1 MAGLQPTIL
10 RPVTPSELLQYLIA
24 NTTYPTTVVVAW
36 PRDQFTSALMQDIQQ
51 QESHQAEEAND
62 EHSHPLLRATLLQT
76 ATARHINIIFT
87 PTVTHLRA
95 QLSTFSASKSR
106 IPAPPR
112 SDSLRE
118 SPALIVYGLLDI
130 HRDGMEW
137 SAQGISLSAAAFV
150 ESALRNKF
158 RAVAVEARRTS
169 DEEEL
174 EQSLKEN
181 VPVLTGTPLKEDG
194 SWSGPIIPVG
204 RILGSW
210 FKIDA
215 KTDE

>member
-10 RPVTPSELLQYLIA
+10 RPVTPSELFQYLIA
-24 NTTYPTTVVVAW
+24 NTTYPTTVVIAW
-36 PRDQFTSALMQDIQQ
+36 PRDQFTSALVEDIRR
-51 QESHQAEEAND
+51 QESHLADGND
-62 EHSHPLLRATLLQT
+62 EPSHPLLRATLLQT
-76 ATARHINIIFT
+76 AISRHINIVFA

-95 QLSTFSASKSR
+95 HLSTFSAFKSG

-118 SPALIVYGLLDI
+118 PPALIVYGLLDI

-137 SAQGISLSAAAFV
+137 SAQGISLSTAAFV
-150 ESALRNKF
+150 ESAFRNKF
-158 RAVAVEARRTS
+158 RAVVVEARRSS
-169 DEEEL
+169 DQEEL

-194 SWSGPIIPVG
+194 SWSGPIVPLSRV
-204 RILGSW
+204 LGSW

-215 KTDE
+215 RTDE

>member
-1 MAGLQPTIL
+1 
-10 RPVTPSELLQYLIA
+10 
-24 NTTYPTTVVVAW
+24 
-36 PRDQFTSALMQDIQQ
+36 
-51 QESHQAEEAND
+51 
-62 EHSHPLLRATLLQT
+62 
-76 ATARHINIIFT
+76 
-87 PTVTHLRA
+87 
-95 QLSTFSASKSR
+95 
-106 IPAPPR
+106 
-112 SDSLRE
+112 
-118 SPALIVYGLLDI
+118 
-130 HRDGMEW
+130 MEW

-194 SWSGPIIPVG
+194 SWSGPIVPVG